1 MIFTSNK
8 KHTHGS
14 HRHNPPKPELH
25 VAVEP
30 IPAKTL
36 SAAGSVVSDAPNLA
50 AHVLASL
57 PLLNLRSAVLGSPPA
72 SWFPVV
78 PFRPCAGDIPSYYNI
93 DDKVD
98 SSGMEMS
105 CQENVGGSD
114 IPACSTAG
122 NISHQDQRFSSYVQQ
137 PAFVSGWMYV
147 NEQGQMCGPYI
158 QEQLYEGLTTGFL
171 PFELPVYPMIN
182 GTIMNPV
189 PLNYFKQFPDHVSTG
204 FAYLNLGFSGSR
216 VHTNGPLS
224 SMDMAIYGQNQSFD
238 NAAPLAVNSGSQSV
252 PHSHGN
258 YCSNEPNHQFSKS
271 ELFNS
276 MISSQMLGEE
286 RCWLYED
293 EKGMKHGPHSISEL
307 ISWHHHG
314 YLQDSSMISHFGNKY
329 GSFLLVAAVNALKG
343 DTSGTICRSGSK
355 NNELGGTVNL
365 ICEIS
370 EDISSQLHL
379 GVMKAARRVV
389 LDGVI
394 SDIIAEFFTE
404 KKHKRQK
411 LDSTNLASET
421 SVVDSKRS
429 NVAVEISKDTAVPSE
444 HASSHIA
451 DDQTCL
457 EISRPSSTSIKSVG
471 SVENFW
477 WSYAVVRKVL
487 VDYCMQV
494 TWNAVFFDPLAEYLC
509 SWRKKKLWSHPNL
522 QIFVNG
528 YGEYDGKT
536 KSEALL
542 GTGCS
547 KYPTDGCNQFGVLTT
562 GTDSHSK
569 LPSLSSNVP
578 KDGNLMEGQ
587 RVSCTYSNSKNLT
600 CIIESVENE
609 LHFSSKVSL
618 AEYFRS
624 FVEKEVNKII
634 HSPHEDKLS
643 KVAVSVSG
651 FSELHTG
658 ETPMKEIL
666 NDKLVATVKAED
678 SVCEPSLA
686 NHMSNVFSN
695 AFEELYG
702 GVEVVDEGEIGELP
716 PGFEENLHTIFPPPN
731 LKIRPSRVAECNPKI
746 TEYVATALCRQK
758 LHNEVL
764 EEWKSAFFYPTLN
777 QAFMSNK
784 KRSHSGIH
792 EKGKAKKARKEPL
805 NDATSGLGKM
815 KEGAK
820 GSSGVPLV
828 NGKYTYHRK
837 KLSHKEL
844 CSSQSASVDDSRP
857 GKQNVYGVVDAVK
870 SNERRLSASTNN
882 SVGMKKVVKSNTEDV
897 LKSNEKKLSA
907 STNNSV
913 SMKKVA
919 KSNCS
924 DGTIKGKT
932 AGHCSKQRP
941 SANKMS
947 KQKRKHS
954 TDGMPS
960 LHPAKSLKISNDG
973 AKHGASKH
981 ATVARRNSAKSKPLN
996 VSPRSDGC
1004 ARTSIDGWEWHR
1016 WSQSAT
1022 PAYRARVRGIACIQ
1036 NKCIDSDNNL
1046 LQLSNNKG
1054 LSARTNRMKLRNLL
1068 AAAEGA
1074 DLLKVPQLKARKK
1087 RLRFQ
1092 RSKIHDWGLVAMEPI
1107 EAEDFVIEYVGELIR
1122 PRISDIRE
1130 RQYEKMGIGSSYLFR
1145 LDDGYVVDAT
1155 KRGGIAR
1162 FINHS
1167 CEPNCYT
1174 KVISFEGQKKIF
1186 IYSKRHIA
1194 AGEEITY
1201 NYKFPLEDK
1210 KIPCNCGSRKCRG
1223 SLN

>member
-1 MIFTSNK
+1 MV
-8 KHTHGS
+8 
-14 HRHNPPKPELH
+14 PPHLW
-25 VAVEP
+25 
-30 IPAKTL
+30 IWQYMGRISLLTMLLLWLLTL
-36 SAAGSVVSDAPNLA
+36 ARSQFRIHMAITALMNLTT
-50 AHVLASL
+50 
-57 PLLNLRSAVLGSPPA
+57 
-72 SWFPVV
+72 
-78 PFRPCAGDIPSYYNI
+78 
-93 DDKVD
+93 
-98 SSGMEMS
+98 
-105 CQENVGGSD
+105 NVQSQS
-114 IPACSTAG
+114 CST
-122 NISHQDQRFSSYVQQ
+122 
-137 PAFVSGWMYV
+137 
-147 NEQGQMCGPYI
+147 
-158 QEQLYEGLTTGFL
+158 
-171 PFELPVYPMIN
+171 
-182 GTIMNPV
+182 
-189 PLNYFKQFPDHVSTG
+189 
-204 FAYLNLGFSGSR
+204 
-216 VHTNGPLS
+216 
-224 SMDMAIYGQNQSFD
+224 
-238 NAAPLAVNSGSQSV
+238 
-252 PHSHGN
+252 
-258 YCSNEPNHQFSKS
+258 
-271 ELFNS
+271 
-276 MISSQMLGEE
+276 LGEE

-343 DTSGTICRSGSK
+343 DTSGTICRSGSN

-379 GVMKAARRVV
+379 GVMKSARRVV

-457 EISRPSSTSIKSVG
+457 EISRPSSTSFKSVG

-528 YGEYDGKT
+528 CGEYDGKI
-536 KSEALL
+536 KSEALLL

-695 AFEELYG
+695 AFEELCG

-716 PGFEENLHTIFPPPN
+716 PGFEENSHTIFPPPN

-815 KEGAK
+815 KGGAK
-820 GSSGVPLV
+820 GSSAVPLV

-882 SVGMKKVVKSNTEDV
+882 SVGMKKVVKSNAEDV

-924 DGTIKGKT
+924 DGTIKGKA

-981 ATVARRNSAKSKPLN
+981 ATIARRNSAKSKPLN
-996 VSPRSDGC
+996 LCPRSDGC